1 MLNPFAHL
9 QRLFSL
15 NFVAAIAATCSLGL
29 FVCAFGAYAEN
40 EKPLDPRDDGSQINN
55 LFRINYAGYLPQQ
68 EKIAV
73 YLSADKGAKKWQL
86 LNNTG
91 KVVAKGKSRD
101 RRVGDYASGDSFFL
115 IDFSRYQIEGDNY
128 SLQIDGKDE
137 GGV

>member
-73 YLSADKGAKKWQL
+73 YLSADKGAKNGSYSTIPAGLSPRVKVA
-86 LNNTG
+86 TG
-91 KVVAKGKSRD
+91 
-101 RRVGDYASGDSFFL
+101 ASATTRL
-115 IDFSRYQIEGDNY
+115 AIAFS
-128 SLQIDGKDE
+128 
-137 GGV
+137 